1 MLSSILTGIQE
12 WITTK
17 IFFESDGYN
26 EGEEETEEKDNNDYN
41 YEYDKTDENE
51 LSNILQESNHFQ
63 VTNETEE

>member
-51 LSNILQESNHFQ
+51 LANILQESNHFQ
-63 VTNETEE
+63 VTHETEE